1 MGEELSA
8 PVERRRLECVR
19 RCSCPRAKVGGGIFD
34 GSLERGLLQ
43 SKRRWAGEFLGE
55 LLLLDVVF

>member
-19 RCSCPRAKVGGGIFD
+19 RCSCPRAKVGGDF
-34 GSLERGLLQ
+34 L
-43 SKRRWAGEFLGE
+43 FLGE
-55 LLLLDVVF
+55 LLDVVF